1 MADFF
6 IPKNLDDINTLRDT
20 GEAECSWL
28 EFKSGKLFS
37 GKFDKVCNTLSV
49 QITAFAN
56 SAGGIILLGVDENSD
71 RTISAL
77 SPITDLTITEDRLES
92 ALLSRINPP
101 ASYSITR
108 IPCDDGSIFV
118 ISIPQS
124 FNGPHQASD
133 KKYYAR
139 RQFRVDP
146 LLPYEIDDIRR
157 RIPSDQSVA
166 TVSMFARDG
175 SIFFKIINKGDA
187 PIFDVRFGI
196 IGIENREIANSWRP
210 ALDRPYLSP
219 FRKIS
224 PREERTFLGSGYE
237 FFSEKL
243 NDDFTIFIKY
253 RDEHGYSYT
262 HQEVY
267 YLQDLVALPHVASRQ
282 EKQFEDLVDEIKK
295 INRNLS
301 EVSSSL
307 KRISELAVHPS
318 GLALS
323 KTSLTAL
330 GASENLKWP
339 GWALDYRAIAEIL
352 EIDESTALKITHTLF
367 ASHNLMGGENKCL
380 DEIDV
385 SEEVKA
391 RIRSRLANL

>member
-1 MADFF
+1 MAEFF
-6 IPKNLDDINTLRDT
+6 TPKNLDDVNTIRDT
-20 GEAECSWL
+20 GEAECAWL

-37 GKFDKVCNTLSV
+37 GKIEKAFDTLSKE
-49 QITAFAN
+49 ITAFAN
-56 SAGGIILLGVDENSD
+56 STGGIIILGADENNE
-71 RTISAL
+71 RKISNL
-77 SPITDLTITEDRLES
+77 SPITDPAITEDRLEN
-92 ALLSRINPP
+92 ALLPRINPP

-108 IPCDDGSIFV
+108 IPCDGGNVFV
-118 ISIPQS
+118 FRIPQS

-139 RQFRVDP
+139 RQLRIDP

-157 RIPSDQSVA
+157 RIPDEQSVA
-166 TVSMFARDG
+166 TVSMFGRDG
-175 SIFFKIINKGDA
+175 SIFFKIMNRGDA

-196 IGIENREIANSWRP
+196 IGIENKEIANSWRP
-210 ALDRPYLSP
+210 PLDRPYLSP
-219 FRKIS
+219 FRKIA
-224 PREERTFLGSGYE
+224 PREERTFLGSDYE

-243 NDDFTIFIKY
+243 TDDFTIFIEY
-253 RDEHGYSYT
+253 RDEHGYSHT

-282 EKQFEDLVDEIKK
+282 EKKFEDLVDEVKK
-295 INRNLS
+295 ASRELS
-301 EVSSSL
+301 EISSSL
-307 KRISELAVHPS
+307 KRISQLAIHPS

-339 GWALDYRAIAEIL
+339 GWALDFRAIAEIL
-352 EIDESTALKITHTLF
+352 DIDESAALKLTHTLF
-367 ASHNLMGGENKCL
+367 AAHNLIGGENKSL

-385 SEEVKA
+385 SEEVKK
-391 RIRSRLANL
+391 RIRSRLTDL